1 MKTPIDE
8 VIDQY
13 TVLKLKMEGIDAY
26 LSPREVKKEKPILK
40 KQFDLYTIAI
50 EKFQKDGFKIK
61 SWVDRLYRLNS
72 KGRELESNIRRD
84 LYKTL
89 PKKKLEKIGK
99 EMFRMV
105 KVNTKRLEIK
115 NKIAKACPGVE
126 SEIIEVPLAE
136 LIDRYTLLKLKK
148 ERVHMLTPD
157 QVKNEKPQLKKK
169 LAKYTMAIEE
179 LKEKGVPVK
188 EKWIQQFYKYHK
200 KIWDSGENKIRH
212 NALGLAE
219 TGKKARELRKM
230 TKKKIEIKNKIAEES
245 GNGFRVV
252 KILIK

>member
-1 MKTPIDE
+1 MKTPIAE

-13 TVLKLKMEGIDAY
+13 TILKLKMEGIDAY
-26 LSPREVKKEKPILK
+26 LSPRLVKKEKPILK
-40 KQFDLYTIAI
+40 KQFDLYTSAI
-50 EKFQKDGFKIK
+50 EKFEKDGFKIK
-61 SWVDRLYRLNS
+61 RWIDRLYRVNS

-89 PKKKLEKIGK
+89 PKEKLEEIGK
-99 EMFRMV
+99 DMRRMI
-105 KVNTKRLEIK
+105 KVNTKRLEFK
-115 NKIAKACPGVE
+115 NTISKAYSGVE

-136 LIDRYTLLKLKK
+136 LIDRYTILKLKK

-157 QVKNEKPQLKKK
+157 QVKNEKPHLEKK
-169 LAKYTMAIEE
+169 LAEFAGAINE
-179 LKEKGVPVK
+179 LKKKGVPVK
-188 EKWIQQFYKYHK
+188 EKWTKQFYNYNK

-212 NALGLAE
+212 GALSLAE
-219 TGKKARELRKM
+219 TGKKARELRIM
-230 TKKKIEIKNKIAEES
+230 TKTKVELKNEIALES